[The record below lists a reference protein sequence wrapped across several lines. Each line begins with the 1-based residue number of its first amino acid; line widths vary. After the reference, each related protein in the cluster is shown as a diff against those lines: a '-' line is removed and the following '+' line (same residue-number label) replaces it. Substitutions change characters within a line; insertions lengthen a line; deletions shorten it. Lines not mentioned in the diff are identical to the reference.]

1 MENKKTK
8 KPFFASFLEKQ
19 IQDPEK
25 IKGGTSPLTSVLAD
39 DVTDAKKDNV
49 TGVLRDNVTGPS
61 LDAVTLRY
69 PSDSD
74 AAQDLD

>member
-25 IKGGTSPLTSVLAD
+25 IKGGTSPITSALAD

-49 TGVLRDNVTGPS
+49 TGVLKDNVTGPS